1 MRRSRPA
8 LPSMRY
14 SRAWPG
20 PFWRQSRQPRQT
32 LASDVGVQ
40 RVLLL
45 LSVTPVLNIF
55 EFLPMAQLERNGD
68 FRSIAAIGLVKMSA
82 ITAVSV
88 TLASLGFSYMSI
100 AWGTLASN
108 VAGVVCA
115 NWIGWPFVSLRPG
128 LRDWRRIG
136 AFGVRILL
144 IGVMGTI
151 VGRLSDVMLGRLVG
165 LNALGLYSRASGL
178 SGLLSDNIH
187 AVIARIV
194 FVDFSDRQRRSLP
207 LHESYLRIVA
217 MITGL
222 LWPGFA
228 GLAILAG
235 PVVLTLY
242 GPKWLDAAMP
252 LSCLAVAGVVGTS
265 ITMTG
270 EIFLVTGNTDR
281 LLRLEA
287 RRNAIGLTLFTF
299 GCLAGLVW
307 AAAARIGDN
316 LAAVFIYGP
325 EVRRMTGTRG
335 SDYARIYWQ
344 SAMLTC
350 AACGPSA
357 LLMAVN
363 RWSEYTSLSAVS
375 AAVFL
380 GIMNWLC
387 GLWLLR
393 HPLFIE
399 IETVGLRVVRRYRRV

>member
-1 MRRSRPA
+1 M
-8 LPSMRY
+8 
-14 SRAWPG
+14 
-20 PFWRQSRQPRQT
+20 
-32 LASDVGVQ
+32 
-40 RVLLL
+40 
-45 LSVTPVLNIF
+45 
-55 EFLPMAQLERNGD
+55 
-68 FRSIAAIGLVKMSA
+68 IGLVRMLV

-88 TLASLGFSYMSI
+88 TLAWLGFSYMSI
-100 AWGTLASN
+100 AWGTLAN
-108 VAGVVCA
+108 AVVGVVCG
-115 NWIGWPFVSLRPG
+115 NWIGWPFVSLRVG

-151 VGRLSDVMLGRLVG
+151 VGRLSEVMLGRLVG
-165 LNALGLYSRASGL
+165 LSALGLYSRASGL

-194 FVDFSDRQRRSLP
+194 FVDFSERQRRSLP
-207 LHESYLRIVA
+207 LQESYLRIVA

-222 LWPGFA
+222 LWPAFA

-242 GPKWLDAAMP
+242 GSKWLAAATP
-252 LSCLAVAGVVGTS
+252 LSCLAIAGLVGTS
-265 ITMTG
+265 ITMAG
-270 EIFLVTGNTDR
+270 EIFVVTGNTDR

-287 RRNAIGLTLFTF
+287 PRNAIGLTLFTC

-307 AAAARIGDN
+307 AAAARIGDS
-316 LAAVFIYGP
+316 LAAVFIYRGDI
-325 EVRRMTGTRG
+325 RRMTGTRS
-335 SDYARIYWQ
+335 SDYIGIYWQ

-363 RWSEYTSLSAVS
+363 RWSEYTSLSAVI
-375 AAVFL
+375 AAILL
-380 GIMNWLC
+380 GMMIWAC

-399 IETVGLRVVRRYRRV
+399 IETVGQRIMARYRRV